1 MTDDSVVSIDKHGQE
16 LISFSIA
23 SQEYCVDVMSVRE
36 IRGWTQAT
44 TLPASPEHVRGVINL
59 RGSVLPIVDLSARLG
74 LGTTASSARNVI
86 IVVDIGDKQVGL
98 LVDAVSEI
106 FTIDPKTMQ
115 PAPDVGSEAVRRLVK
130 GILPAEGGKLIS
142 WIALENALTD
152 GLANAA

>member
-1 MTDDSVVSIDKHGQE
+1 MADVITSDGKRGQE

-23 SQEYCVDVMSVRE
+23 NQEYCVDVMSVRE

-44 TLPASPEHVRGVINL
+44 TLPASPEHVRGIINL
-59 RGSVLPIVDLSARLG
+59 RGTVLPIVDLSARLG
-74 LGTTASSARNVI
+74 LGITESSARNVI
-86 IVVDIGDKQVGL
+86 IVVDIGEKQVGL

-115 PAPDVGSEAVRRLVK
+115 PAPDVGSEAVKRMVK

-142 WIALENALTD
+142 WIALENTLTD
-152 GLANAA
+152 DVAMAA

>member
-1 MTDDSVVSIDKHGQE
+1 MMDDAAMSTDKHGQE

-59 RGSVLPIVDLSARLG
+59 RGTVLPIVDLSARLG

-86 IVVDIGDKQVGL
+86 IVVDIGEKQVGL

-106 FTIDPKTMQ
+106 FTIDPRTMQ
-115 PAPDVGSEAVRRLVK
+115 PAPDVGSDAVKRMVK
-130 GILPAEGGKLIS
+130 GILPTEGGKLIS
-142 WIALENALTD
+142 WIALENTLTD
-152 GLANAA
+152 DVARAA

>member
-1 MTDDSVVSIDKHGQE
+1 MSNPAIAIDKHGQE

-23 SQEYCVDVMSVRE
+23 SQEYCVDVMAVRE

-44 TLPASPEHVRGVINL
+44 TLPASPEHVRGIINL
-59 RGSVLPIVDLSARLG
+59 RGTVLPIVDLSARLG

-86 IVVDIGDKQVGL
+86 IVVDIGAKQVGL

-106 FTIDPKTMQ
+106 FTIDPEAMQ
-115 PAPDVGSEAVRRLVK
+115 PAPDVGSEAAKRMVK

-142 WIALENALTD
+142 WIALENTLTD
-152 GLANAA
+152 DIAHAA